1 MFGYFME
8 GFFIVKLSLKQ
19 VWGSMDGKGKVLM
32 TLEKYGWKDRS
43 RWKGKSIDEKGEVF
57 NKRITY
63 ESEMV
68 EKKRVKYKS
77 KGRSMSAMVEK
88 STWKERN
95 KYKIGEKIQMKV
107 I

>member
-1 MFGYFME
+1 
-8 GFFIVKLSLKQ
+8 
-19 VWGSMDGKGKVLM
+19 
-32 TLEKYGWKDRS
+32 
-43 RWKGKSIDEKGEVF
+43 
-57 NKRITY
+57 
-63 ESEMV
+63 MV
-68 EKKRVKYKS
+68 EKEKYKSKGRSMSLMVEKEKYKS